1 MEMLCRLSYR
11 GSGEDSTRDP
21 AGCEIGS
28 VTGLAAVT
36 SASSEPGNRAE
47 SHPTT
52 KGPAIEPDPSR
63 WCQVRDSNPRS
74 FRV

>member
-11 GSGEDSTRDP
+11 GSGEDSTRHP
-21 AGCEIGS
+21 AGCEIRS
-28 VTGLAAVT
+28 DTGPEAVT
-36 SASSEPGNRAE
+36 DVSR
-47 SHPTT
+47 
-52 KGPAIEPDPSR
+52 GPSDRVEAPHDEGPDRGPDPSH